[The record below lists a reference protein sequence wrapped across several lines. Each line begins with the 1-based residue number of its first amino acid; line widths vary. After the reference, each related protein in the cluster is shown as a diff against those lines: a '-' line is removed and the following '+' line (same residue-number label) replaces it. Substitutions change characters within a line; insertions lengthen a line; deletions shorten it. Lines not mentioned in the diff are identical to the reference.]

1 MRSRAMPSYQRQR
14 GRSKDRAFVRLNG
27 RRHYLGEYGS
37 PESKEAYRRLIVEWA
52 IDAGAGLSTS
62 SDLTVVELIAHFW
75 KHAQSY
81 YRRLDGTPTT
91 EIGNFRL
98 ALRPLKELYG
108 RTPADAFGPKSLKVV
123 RQHMIDLGWARTNI
137 NAMVSRIR
145 HVFRWA
151 AENEL
156 VPPEIYYGLRAVPG
170 LKRGRTRARETEPV
184 RPVPEA
190 HIEAIQ
196 PYVSR
201 QIWAL
206 IQLQLLTAA
215 RSGEIVGLRPVDL
228 NMRGKIWTYEPA
240 HHKTAHHGHKAQQV
254 IKPFLADR
262 PVDAC
267 LFSAAE
273 AEATRRTEAHRR
285 RKSHPSSGHSPG
297 TNRKRHPKQTPRICR
312 VEVVS

>member
-108 RTPADAFGPKSLKVV
+108 RTPADAFGPK
-123 RQHMIDLGWARTNI
+123 
-137 NAMVSRIR
+137 
-145 HVFRWA
+145 
-151 AENEL
+151 
-156 VPPEIYYGLRAVPG
+156 
-170 LKRGRTRARETEPV
+170 
-184 RPVPEA
+184 
-190 HIEAIQ
+190 
-196 PYVSR
+196 
-201 QIWAL
+201 
-206 IQLQLLTAA
+206 
-215 RSGEIVGLRPVDL
+215 
-228 NMRGKIWTYEPA
+228 
-240 HHKTAHHGHKAQQV
+240 AQQV